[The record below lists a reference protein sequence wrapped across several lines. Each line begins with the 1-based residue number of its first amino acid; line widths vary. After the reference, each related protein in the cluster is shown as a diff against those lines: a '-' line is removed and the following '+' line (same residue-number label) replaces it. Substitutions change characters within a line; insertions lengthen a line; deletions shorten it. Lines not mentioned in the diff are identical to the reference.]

1 MVSFKREERGL
12 AHKIISAFVAFSFV
26 FTSVLPPQVAAQ
38 SLPTILNLPAPGIMV
53 TPTIGFTPAIIRG
66 ITINPENPLNFTF
79 YVSKGDTNISEAEF
93 QTESSKLIK
102 YFLATLT
109 TPSQDLWVNL
119 SPYEKDQM
127 ITDEFGVTEMGR
139 DLLAQDYVLKQLTSS
154 LMYPENELGQ
164 KFWKRVHQKAFERFG
179 TTEIPV
185 ETFNKIWIVPERAAV
200 YEHSGSAFVVKS
212 HLKVMLAQDYLALQE
227 SIGRKEHGLNQVGKQ
242 DANVKNELVSDLIRE
257 ILIPEIEKEV
267 NEGETFANLRQVFNS
282 MILATWFKNNLKES
296 LLGQVYV
303 NQKKVAGVNVD
314 DPEVKE
320 KIYQQYLKAFNLGVY
335 NYIKEEYDPS
345 AQKVVP
351 RQYFSGGAG
360 FQAIDSAV
368 LAETY
373 NDRSLRFAPAEVI
386 SGAKGIAED
395 SAMVAV
401 DVDLYEAD
409 RSGKNAAVIAAAVEQ
424 SDQAMSAKAPTR
436 VQQKIAQ
443 IAQKANGRA
452 VADFVERFAGIYNPS
467 ELEIIDLSDED
478 RLIREAIAAG
488 ELYDMSHGPFGKGT
502 YVGASH
508 PSDVQRVVARTFV
521 ATNNPNDKGK
531 YNNWVKADDMKAKV
545 MPLFRNALGGT
556 KKLYLIPF
564 IMEQEG
570 TGYGV
575 ASFQLTDSRYVA
587 LQSLTMAGVGEQA
600 WSTLAKTGKFNRGI
614 HLTGDLD
621 KLTEDRE
628 RTEGQVDN
636 RYFISLPEEGLTIS
650 YGSNYGGNVLF
661 GKKFEGLRLASWQA
675 AKAWD
680 QGEYK
685 LAEHMAL
692 IQVKNLK
699 TGVVRNIAFAAP
711 SNSGKTNFA
720 MMKVPDIYKDTYEI
734 RPISDDLSHMRI
746 IDGKLMA
753 FNPER
758 GVFGVVTDTDPEKNP
773 KFWDAITT
781 PGKKVIFTNMAY
793 NLRTGEIAWK
803 GNDTFPGNLT
813 DWRDWQGNL
822 ISDRLISQTD
832 LDNTKVSELKGK
844 KLADLTPH
852 QRDLLKW
859 TKAPLEHPN
868 GRATIPIAN
877 IASLSDDYYATQ
889 GVEVHAIF
897 HGGRVG
903 TKGFEPLVRHL
914 RTPQEGIYSL
924 MTMLVESTAAE
935 VGKVG
940 EKLRD
945 PAAMRPFFSLNEI
958 EYFEH
963 WERMMEKLGEN
974 APDFFHVNWFA
985 KDDSGRIM
993 WPGYSENLRVIDWAL
1008 RMLDGQADFESTP
1021 VGDVPTLG
1029 ENGLDLRGLNV
1040 SDETMSDVLSVN
1052 SQIWTEEAQEALAF
1066 LESLAS
1072 EKRPLPQMF
1081 RTINQQI
1088 VQGFQD
1094 AAMLS
1099 DADMTKFQVAPQWR
1113 DQLAEYT
1120 GEGKVINPQTN
1131 KLKAQ
1136 LTQKWAGA
1144 IAALLRKRGQK
1155 QEAVDAGKA
1164 KHGFMAPDQVV
1175 EDAYGGQLTARE
1187 IRDGDWVVDTV
1198 PEPLTRPGA
1207 ILTGPWGDPKWA
1219 INSLSSGAVRIF
1231 NDYEDAG
1238 WDKGI
1243 AGIKAQQTQMDI
1255 LNGTI
1260 TSYQGPKR
1268 PYSVPERSQW
1278 PVLTTRVRGLHFNS
1292 KFFLYDG
1299 VKTPAIVEDLVS
1311 LIVNNREQL
1320 IAQGSGINIVVPKLQ
1335 SAEELKTVAQII
1347 SDIEQAVGLK
1357 RGTVKIILMN
1367 ERIELSLEL
1376 EEALWA
1382 ARHHVAVTN
1391 VGRWDKLA
1399 SDIMARRNKSDE
1411 IEPNPTAVGVDSP
1424 HMEAYI
1430 NRNVAISLKRGAE
1443 PEGGMVVQM
1452 MSRGA
1457 SHPETDAWVVQKIKS
1472 DKTTERNQGMKFAWV
1487 ATPQVVGAVNEIF
1500 QAGDYSNR
1508 KAEKFGYTAEE
1519 EAKLLQLPK
1528 GPRTKEGV
1536 RKAVYDALAYAIGF
1550 RTAGGAVAIVDET
1563 RPGLR
1568 LMQDLAVLKINYY
1581 WLWKLVKHQA
1591 SLDDSE
1597 QKVTTQYIEQVID
1610 EQVAYIK
1617 AMADPTDGRADRF
1630 EDKDWE
1636 AVGQTLKQLVT
1647 APQMVTWESV
1657 VMNTLIDEQDADVLN
1672 ARLKGVFSSRQEL
1685 EAELNRLR
1693 RQKQNLRLA
1702 KIALAAHDEVFYNPN
1717 IVNLT
1722 DTEKTNLRVNAKRMV
1737 PKMGGIL
1744 AADESTGSAEKRLNM
1759 VGLPN
1764 TYENRQEMRRLML
1777 TAEGLAE
1784 SGINSVILYKET
1796 FDNVDL
1802 EGRNIVQEH
1811 LLARGILPGI
1821 KTDGGLKDDPA
1832 SPGEQIPDPAGLANL
1847 PSMLATYKAKGAV
1860 FTKWRTVQHINPETG
1875 LPTDRNIR
1883 INGAVQ
1889 AKQAKITQEAGLIP
1903 IVEPEVMFE
1912 KAGHDLA
1919 ASYDATTRTLAITFE
1934 ELIKAGVYLEGMVL
1948 KTSMILAGQ
1957 KAAEQTDSKVVGFE
1971 TLKGL
1976 LKTVPAKVPA
1986 IVFLSGGQDDNQV
1999 VENLNEV
2006 ILASQQRFA
2015 EARDAAVAEL
2025 EAEGNGQ
2032 RAAEVRSLTEAPWEI
2047 SYSFGRG
2054 LQRPALLAWK
2064 GTIEGFASGQQM
2076 MVATSQQVQKAR
2088 LGTLHADNALLNQPL
2103 DQLNPQQLQELKRF
2117 VAAELEKERA
2127 TGLVWDQ
2134 RMLATEEDRL
2144 RSEGRRST
2152 TEWQTLL
2159 TAVETQI
2166 LVTDQS
2172 MFGDGEDPYLSR
2184 LAGELHQIDQRR
2196 GFLKREGAEFHPE
2209 VGSDASLREQRQ
2221 QVKIKLGVET
2231 GEFTDEDA
2239 REFLAR
2245 IYANQGLIGDD
2256 AAMMSDD
2263 QAKKMLT
2270 DRAAFKAEIQRQ
2282 FDTQRA
2288 EGRHI
2293 KRLHTAEDII
2303 KVQTPLRRQ
2312 WRVANHVADKAW
2324 GTLLDKYLT
2333 KTAVNT
2339 YGPSDEFSTEAMA
2352 RAGFEIIYDGGWLAA
2367 SAAGLSDEQLEE
2379 PGYVGRLAIR
2389 QSRKLMQ
2396 AARKQADRL
2405 GKLTDEQI
2413 LDLAK
2418 KGQVYD
2424 FYVPLMVDFDTG
2436 VNVETLIEEVFTGRG
2451 SQGIIEE
2458 PLIGIIHIE
2467 DQEDGCKRCGHLG
2480 SKVLT
2485 PTEGFLKRLND
2496 ARFQLDSMGLK
2507 TLINART
2514 DGEAAEWISGDGDS
2528 RDHQF
2533 ILGVSRKVENYDDFH
2548 KNLEISG
2555 EASDV
2560 IKKKID
2566 QWKDDARLT
2575 TIAGAV
2581 VIAIQENSL
2590 NVNTAEFL
2598 EWSKYK
2604 SFDEVK
2610 ERARQF
2616 GVNVLNATQ
2625 WEDHEKGLR
2634 QEQGISILWDHNIA
2648 KLNDYER
2655 RKILFM
2661 IESGTE
2667 MATAR
2672 SVAAARYSDILWME
2686 QHHPDIEQIEFWANA
2701 IDEEMIRYV
2710 REEVLPTWLDQIEQ
2724 SQRQTVA
2731 ESVISKLR
2739 QYQKRDI
2746 SLAGARQDLV
2756 SLGFDEDA
2764 AKDLIYAATKIKS
2777 NNTSPSFNWHALDP
2791 KTGKPKMS
2799 DLELMTFLKRQA
2811 PYSQLNFITYA
2822 GAEIS
2827 EASTQQFADV
2837 FHKYGMLA
2845 WAAFA
2850 LQGRAMGNPMFLDSQ
2865 GYSGAN
2871 LVGRKREAGQGKK
2884 IGASAADGAGY
2895 TGKQFG
2901 QRDAA
2906 VKLQSSGE
2914 VVTWPQIVAGVVD
2927 PVTAKVDQAMK
2938 AQRPDVKGGID
2949 LNPDLLD
2956 LQIQRDGN
2964 GIPLPMQ
2971 QQPVDVFKNIEG
2983 FIPVIINLTPVTNM
2997 PFILGFVDKDGD
3009 PTEYS
3014 YDHEYLSDEP
3024 KAKLDED
3031 VFNQFSLLS

>member
-1 MVSFKREERGL
+1 MISFNRKERGL
-12 AHKIISAFVAFSFV
+12 TQRVISAFVAFSFV
-26 FTSVLPPQVAAQ
+26 FTSVCPPQVAAQ
-38 SLPTILNLPAPGIMV
+38 SLPTILNLPAPGMLV
-53 TPTIGFTPAIIRG
+53 TPTIGYTPAIIRG

-79 YVSKGDTNISEAEF
+79 YVSKGDSNISEAEL
-93 QTESSKLIK
+93 QEESGKLIK

-109 TPSQDLWVNL
+109 TPSEDLWVNL

-127 ITDEFGVTEMGR
+127 VTAEFGVTEMGR

-154 LMYPENELGQ
+154 LMYPEDELGQ

-227 SIGRKEHGLNQVGKQ
+227 SIGRKEHGLNQVGQQ
-242 DANVKNELVSDLIRE
+242 DANQKSELISELIQE

-282 MILATWFKNNLKES
+282 MILATWFKNNLKET

-303 NQKKVAGVNVD
+303 NQKKVAGVNAD

-335 NYIKEEYDPS
+335 NYIKEEFDPS
-345 AQKVVP
+345 VQKVIP

-360 FQAIDSAV
+360 FQAIDKAV

-373 NDRSLRFAPAEVI
+373 TDLSLRFAPAEVI
-386 SGAKGIAED
+386 NGAKNIAED
-395 SAMVAV
+395 AAMVAL

-409 RSGKNAAVIAAAVEQ
+409 PLGKNAAAI
-424 SDQAMSAKAPTR
+424 DQAMSAKASAR
-436 VQQKIAQ
+436 VQHKIDQ
-443 IAQKANGRA
+443 IAQRTNGQA
-452 VADFVERFAGIYNPS
+452 VAEFVQRYAAIYNAG
-467 ELEIIDLSDED
+467 ELEIIGLEDED
-478 RLIREAIAAG
+478 RLIQEAIASG

-508 PSDVQRVVARTFV
+508 PSDVQRVVDRTFV
-521 ATNNPNDKGK
+521 ATNNPNDKGAF
-531 YNNWVKADDMKAKV
+531 NNWVKADDVKAKV
-545 MPLFRNALGGT
+545 MPNFRDALGGT

-570 TGYGV
+570 AAYGLP
-575 ASFQLTDSRYVA
+575 SFQLTDSRYVA
-587 LQSLTMAGVGEQA
+587 LQSLTMAGVGEEA
-600 WSTLAKTGKFNRGI
+600 WRTLARTGKFNRGI

-621 KLTEDRE
+621 KLTEERE
-628 RTEGQVDN
+628 QTGVDN
-636 RYFISLPEEGLTIS
+636 RFFISLPEEGLTIS

-675 AKAWD
+675 ARAWD

-685 LAEHMAL
+685 MAEHMAL
-692 IQVKNLK
+692 IQIKNIQ
-699 TGVVRNIAFAAP
+699 TGEVRNIAFAAP

-720 MMKVPDIYKDTYEI
+720 MMKVPDVYKGKYEI
-734 RPISDDLSHMRI
+734 SPISDDLSHMRI

-781 PGKKVIFTNMAY
+781 PGKKVIYTNMAY
-793 NLRTGEIAWK
+793 NLETGEIAWK
-803 GNDTFPGNLT
+803 GNDTFPGDITN
-813 DWRDWQGNL
+813 WRDWQGNL
-822 ISDRLISQTD
+822 ISARPITQLD
-832 LDNTKVSELKGK
+832 LDNTKVGELKGK
-844 KLADLTPH
+844 TLANLTPH

-859 TKAPLEHPN
+859 TKATLEHPN
-868 GRATIPIAN
+868 GRATISVDN
-877 IASLSDDYYATQ
+877 IDGLSPDYYNPQ

-903 TKGFEPLVRHL
+903 TKGFEPLVRRL

-940 EKLRD
+940 EKRRD
-945 PAAMRPFFSLNEI
+945 PAAMRPFFSLHEI

-963 WERMMEKLGEN
+963 WERMMEKLGDN
-974 APDFFHVNWFA
+974 APEFFHVNWFA
-985 KDDSGRIM
+985 KDEKGLIM
-993 WPGYSENLRVIDWAL
+993 WPGYSENMRVIDWAL
-1008 RMLDGQADFESTP
+1008 RMLDGQADFVSTP
-1021 VGDVPTLG
+1021 VGDVPTID
-1029 ENGLDLRGLNV
+1029 ENGLDLNGLKI
-1040 SDETMSDVLSVN
+1040 SDETMQDVLAVN
-1052 SQIWTEEAQEALAF
+1052 PEIWKEEAQDALDF
-1066 LESLAS
+1066 LQSLAS
-1072 EKRPLPQMF
+1072 AERPLPEMF

-1088 VQGFQD
+1088 LQGFQD

-1099 DADMTKFQVAPQWR
+1099 EVDMAKFQITPKWK
-1113 DQLAEYT
+1113 DQLDEFT
-1120 GEGKVINPQTN
+1120 GEGKVINPETN
-1131 KLKAQ
+1131 QLKAQ
-1136 LTQKWAGA
+1136 LTQKWAGT
-1144 IAALLRKRGQK
+1144 IAALLRKRAQT

-1164 KHGFMAPDQVV
+1164 KHGFMAADRVV
-1175 EDAYGGQLTARE
+1175 EDAYGEQKTAGE
-1187 IRDGDWVVDTV
+1187 IREENWVVDSV

-1219 INSLSSGAVRIF
+1219 INSLSSGAVRVF

-1238 WDKGI
+1238 WDAGI

-1255 LNGTI
+1255 LNGKV

-1268 PYSVPERSQW
+1268 EYTVPERSEW

-1292 KFFLYDG
+1292 KFFSYEG

-1311 LIVNNREQL
+1311 LIVNNRQQL
-1320 IAQGSGINIVVPKLQ
+1320 IEQGSGINIVVPKLQ

-1452 MSRGA
+1452 MSRGG
-1457 SHPETDAWVVQKIKS
+1457 SHPETDQWVVQKIKS
-1472 DKTTERNQGMKFAWV
+1472 DKVTERNQGMKYAWV
-1487 ATPQVVGAVNEIF
+1487 ATPQVVDAVNEIF

-1508 KAEKFGYTAEE
+1508 KAEDFGYTAAE
-1519 EAKLLQLPK
+1519 EAKLLELPK

-1581 WLWKLVKHQA
+1581 WLWKLVHHQA

-1597 QKVTTQYIEQVID
+1597 QRVTEQYIEQVID

-1617 AMADPTDGRADRF
+1617 SMADPTDGRADRF

-1636 AVGQTLKQLVT
+1636 AVAQTIKQLVT

-1657 VMNTLIDEQDADVLN
+1657 VMNAMIDEQDADVLS

-1685 EAELNRLR
+1685 ESELKRLR
-1693 RQKQNLRLA
+1693 NQKQNLRLI

-1717 IVNLT
+1717 VVQLT
-1722 DTEKTNLRVNAKRMV
+1722 DAEKTTLRVNTLRMV
-1737 PKMGGIL
+1737 PKIGGIL
-1744 AADESTGSAEKRLNM
+1744 AADESTGSAKKRLDM
-1759 VGLPN
+1759 VGLDN
-1764 TYENRQEMRRLML
+1764 TPENRQEMRRLML
-1777 TAEGLAE
+1777 TAPGLAE
-1784 SGINSVILYKET
+1784 SGINSVILFKET

-1802 EGRNIVQEH
+1802 EGRNIVREH

-1821 KTDGGLKDDPA
+1821 KTDGGL
-1832 SPGEQIPDPAGLANL
+1832 IPDPVSQGEELANPDGLKNL
-1847 PSMLATYKAKGAV
+1847 PGMLAEYKAKGAV
-1860 FTKWRTVQHINPETG
+1860 FTKWRTVQHISPATG
-1875 LPTDRNIR
+1875 LPTNRNIR
-1883 INGAVQ
+1883 LNAVVQ
-1889 AKQAKITQEAGLIP
+1889 AQQAKLTQEAGLVP

-1919 ASYDATTRTLAITFE
+1919 ASYDATTRTLAITFD
-1934 ELIKAGVYLEGMVL
+1934 ELVKAGVYLEGMVL

-1957 KAAEQTDSKVVGFE
+1957 NYSEQTDSRTVGYE

-1986 IVFLSGGQDDNQV
+1986 IVFLSGGQDDTQV

-2006 ILASQQRFA
+2006 ILASQQRFV
-2015 EARDAAVAEL
+2015 EARDAAVTEL
-2025 EAEGNGQ
+2025 ENEGNNQ
-2032 RAAEVRSLTEAPWEI
+2032 RADEVRGLTETPWEI

-2054 LQRPALLAWK
+2054 LQRPALLAWN
-2064 GTIEGFASGQQM
+2064 GTTEGFEAGQQT
-2076 MVATSQQVQKAR
+2076 MVNTAQQVQAAR
-2088 LGTLHADNALLNQPL
+2088 LGQLHSDNALLNEPL
-2103 DQLNPQQLQELKRF
+2103 EKLNPEQLNELKQL
-2117 VAAELEKERA
+2117 VTAELDKEQA

-2134 RMLATEEDRL
+2134 KMLATEEDRL
-2144 RSEGRRST
+2144 RAEGRRST
-2152 TEWQTLL
+2152 TEWRALL
-2159 TAVETQI
+2159 SAIDAQI
-2166 LVTDQS
+2166 LRLDEAMFAEGDQYTT
-2172 MFGDGEDPYLSR
+2172 E
-2184 LAGELHQIDQRR
+2184 LAGQLHQIDQRLAFLR
-2196 GFLKREGAEFHPE
+2196 GKGVEFHPE
-2209 VGSDASLREQRQ
+2209 VGSAASLQETRQ
-2221 QVKIKLGVET
+2221 QVKTQLGIASGAVTE
-2231 GEFTDEDA
+2231 EDIA
-2239 REFLAR
+2239 QVVQR
-2245 IYANQGLIGDD
+2245 IYLNQGFVSED
-2256 AAMMSDD
+2256 AAMMSEE
-2263 QAKKMLT
+2263 QAKKMLEE
-2270 DRAAFKAEIQRQ
+2270 RAAFKLEIQQQ
-2282 FDTQRA
+2282 FDTQRQ

-2293 KRLHTAEDII
+2293 KRLHTADDII
-2303 KVQTPLRRQ
+2303 RVQTPLRRQ

-2324 GTLLDKYLT
+2324 GILLDKYLT

-2352 RAGFEIIYDGGWLAA
+2352 RSGFEIIYDGGWLAA

-2379 PGYVGRLAIR
+2379 PGYVGRLAVR

-2396 AARKQADRL
+2396 AVRKQADRL

-2413 LDLAK
+2413 LDLAQ

-2424 FYVPLMVDFDTG
+2424 FYVPFMVDFDTG
-2436 VNVETLIEEVFTGRG
+2436 VNVETLIQEVFSGRG

-2548 KNLEISG
+2548 KDLEISG
-2555 EASDV
+2555 ETSDV

-2566 QWKDDARLT
+2566 QWKTDARLT
-2575 TIAGAV
+2575 TIAEAV
-2581 VIAIQENSL
+2581 VIAIQENGL
-2590 NVNTAEFL
+2590 TVDTAEFL

-2610 ERARQF
+2610 EHARQF
-2616 GVNVLNATQ
+2616 GINVLNATQ
-2625 WEDHEKGLR
+2625 WDDFEKGLR
-2634 QEQGISILWDHNIA
+2634 QEQGISILWDHNVS

-2661 IESGTE
+2661 IESGTQ

-2686 QHHPDIEQIEFWANA
+2686 QHHPDIAQIEYWANA

-2710 REEVLPTWLDQIEQ
+2710 KEEVLPVWINQIDQSKQ
-2724 SQRQTVA
+2724 QTVSDVVA
-2731 ESVISKLR
+2731 EKLR

-2764 AKDLIYAATKIKS
+2764 ANDLIYAATKIKS
-2777 NNTSPSFNWHALDP
+2777 NNTSPSFNWHAVDP
-2791 KTGKPKMS
+2791 ATGKPKMS

-2827 EASTQQFADV
+2827 EASAQQFAEM

-2845 WAAFA
+2845 WAAYA

-2871 LVGRKREAGQGKK
+2871 LVGRMREAGQGKK

-2901 QRDAA
+2901 QRDVA

-2914 VVTWPQIVAGVVD
+2914 VVTWQQIVEGEVD

-2938 AQRPDVKGGID
+2938 AQRPGVKGGID
-2949 LNPDLLD
+2949 LNPALLD
-2956 LQIQRDGN
+2956 LQIKRDGN
-2964 GIPLPMQ
+2964 GIPLPML
-2971 QQPVDVFKNIEG
+2971 QQPVDLLKNIEG
-2983 FIPVIINLTPVTNM
+2983 FIPVIINLTPVFNM
-2997 PFILGFVDKDGD
+2997 PFILGFAGPDDD
-3009 PTEYS
+3009 PTKFS
-3014 YDHEYLSDEP
+3014 YDHEYQSDEP
-3024 KAKLDED
+3024 KAKLEDD
-3031 VFNQFSLLS
+3031 VFDQISLLK